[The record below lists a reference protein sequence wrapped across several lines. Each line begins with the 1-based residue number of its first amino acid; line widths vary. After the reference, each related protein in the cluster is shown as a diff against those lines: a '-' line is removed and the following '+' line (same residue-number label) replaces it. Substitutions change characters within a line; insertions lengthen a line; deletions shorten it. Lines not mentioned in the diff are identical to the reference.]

1 MVIEKLTRAPSLYEM
16 ALDGIRS
23 AIIDGTIE
31 LGEHLSEARVS
42 NRFGISKTPVREALQ
57 ELRREGL
64 VQIDPQ
70 SGTRVFLPDDR
81 EIAEIFDMRVMLET
95 GAAVRMFQR
104 DTSLV
109 AQAMAD
115 VVTRMGECVATE
127 CYETYRRLDSEFH
140 DIIIAG
146 SGNRLIVAAYRPLSS
161 KIDALR
167 SRGLRDIGVV
177 RRSLGFHRRLADL
190 LKHGAAEDFQCT
202 LETHISNSSGD
213 YVAWLGDRLSLSQT
227 PKEQA

>member
-1 MVIEKLTRAPSLYEM
+1 M
-16 ALDGIRS
+16 ALAGIRS

-31 LGEHLSEARVS
+31 LGEHLSEAKLSR
-42 NRFGISKTPVREALQ
+42 RFGISKTPVREALQ

-95 GAAVRMFQR
+95 GAAARLFQR
-104 DTSLV
+104 DTGPV

-115 VVTRMGECVATE
+115 VVAHMAACVATE

-146 SGNRLIVAAYRPLSS
+146 SGNRLIIAAYRPLSS

-177 RRSLGFHRRLADL
+177 RRSLGFHRRLANL
-190 LKHGAAEDFQCT
+190 LTQGAAEDFQRT
-202 LETHISNSSGD
+202 LETHISNSSHD
-213 YVAWLGDRLSLSQT
+213 YVAWLGDRLGHLQAA
-227 PKEQA
+227 KEQA